1 MVVLLLLSTSAGGD
15 DPGATAT
22 PPGRSRSTTTRVLK
36 AGAKLLQ
43 GSGPAGKLDIHL
55 VGFHPMKD
63 DPDHQMVAHHFC
75 RQVNDDFAQCALF
88 DGAGSDANLNGPEYI
103 ISEKL
108 FATLPAEERQYWH
121 PHDYEILS
129 GQLVAPGIPEAAE
142 KKLMAGKMNSYGKTW
157 HLWNTGTF
165 GETADELPL
174 GAPRLAWSFNHDAE
188 AKPGLVEQRDE
199 TMGYDADAIRE
210 RRRDLATLAN
220 PQEGVDTPAAKFPK
234 RAFRR

>member
-1 MVVLLLLSTSAGGD
+1 
-15 DPGATAT
+15 
-22 PPGRSRSTTTRVLK
+22 
-36 AGAKLLQ
+36 
-43 GSGPAGKLDIHL
+43 
-55 VGFHPMKD
+55 MKD
-63 DPDHQMVAHHFC
+63 NPDHQMVAHHFC

-88 DGAGSDANLNGPEYI
+88 NGAGSDANLNGLECI

-129 GQLVAPGIPEAAE
+129 G
-142 KKLMAGKMNSYGKTW
+142 YGKTW

-220 PQEGVDTPAAKFPK
+220 PQEGVDTLAGKFPK
-234 RAFRR
+234 RASRR